1 MKTITNIDKI
11 VRKYDRY
18 GLTKDEDFGKLI
30 KKMLSKD
37 FFLRPNIKEVVQDR
51 FLRKWVKK
59 YDHYNWIRD
68 ISRMY

>member
-1 MKTITNIDKI
+1 MKLQLKTITNIDKI

-37 FFLRPNIKEVVQDR
+37 FFLRPNVKEVVQDR

-59 YDHYNWIRD
+59 YDHYN
-68 ISRMY
+68 

>member
-1 MKTITNIDKI
+1 LKTITNIDKI

-37 FFLRPNIKEVVQDR
+37 FFLRPNSINNGYQMSK
-51 FLRKWVKK
+51 KWFKI
-59 YDHYNWIRD
+59 DFCA
-68 ISRMY
+68 SG